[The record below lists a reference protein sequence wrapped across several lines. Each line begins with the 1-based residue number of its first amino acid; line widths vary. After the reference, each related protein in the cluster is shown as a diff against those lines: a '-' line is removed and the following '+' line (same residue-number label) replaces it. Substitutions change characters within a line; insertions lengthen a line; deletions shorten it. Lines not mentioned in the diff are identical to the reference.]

1 MGGLWRSFAG
11 FRRISLH
18 LWRTL
23 AGLWRTSLHL
33 NTFFYIYGMK
43 TTITILSISSLLFLS
58 SCSYCQ
64 IEPEECYKVD
74 QIASVRTLFESIAR
88 QPEAAEQLITTAERV
103 AGYSDIAELAPISPA
118 IMREFGYARGEC
130 IGACAEALGRQPEM
144 AQTLIEL
151 GVQFLGEAGSEEI
164 PDSANAYSKVR
175 ALPLLLESI
184 ARQPEAFDLLN
195 ELSITLLGIDLEE
208 VDV

>member
-1 MGGLWRSFAG
+1 MRVAHQSPFVAQSCG
-11 FRRISLH
+11 FLAH
-18 LWRTL
+18 LCGSV
-23 AGLWRTSLHL
+23 AHQSPFEY
-33 NTFFYIYGMK
+33 FFYIYGMK
-43 TTITILSISSLLFLS
+43 TTITLFSLTSLLILS

-74 QIASVRTLFESIAR
+74 QIASIETLFESIAR

-144 AQTLIEL
+144 AQTLIQVA
-151 GVQFLGEAGSEEI
+151 VQFLGEAGSEEI

-175 ALPLLLESI
+175 ALPLLLEAL
-184 ARQPEAFDLLN
+184 ARQPEAFDMLN
-195 ELSITLLGIDLEE
+195 QLSITLLGVDLEE

>member
-1 MGGLWRSFAG
+1 
-11 FRRISLH
+11 
-18 LWRTL
+18 
-23 AGLWRTSLHL
+23 
-33 NTFFYIYGMK
+33 MK
-43 TTITILSISSLLFLS
+43 TTITLFSLTSLLILS

-144 AQTLIEL
+144 AQTLIQL

-175 ALPLLLESI
+175 ALPLLLESL

-195 ELSITLLGIDLEE
+195 QLCITLLGIDLEE